1 MINKKQL
8 TERSFTPSQ
17 LSGFDGVHSIQLPVD
32 FIHDLSKADSLQ
44 AVLDTIAYWISHV
57 FDADRAS
64 ITLQDTEE
72 YLKLYSI
79 SGNHAI
85 LMDFKIPIGQTFVGR
100 VFACAKLIICDD
112 LSQSDELDCRMLS
125 EHGMETCMDAP
136 MIHNG
141 VCIGTLNVADQRKHH
156 YTLQQA
162 ILLQSLATWLALNI
176 KLHLQV
182 QEMVVLASTDEL
194 TGTFNRREFVQESNQ
209 TM

>member
-1 MINKKQL
+1 MINKNQL

-17 LSGFDGVHSIQLPVD
+17 LSGFDGAHSIQLPVD

-85 LMDFKIPIGQTFVGR
+85 PMDFKIPIGQTFVGR
-100 VFACAKLIICDD
+100 VFAQSQLIICDV
-112 LSQSDELDCRMLS
+112 LAQSDELDCKMLS
-125 EHGMETCMDAP
+125 EHGMGTCMDAP

-141 VCIGTLNVADQRKHH
+141 VCIGTLNVAD
-156 YTLQQA
+156 
-162 ILLQSLATWLALNI
+162 INVNI
-176 KLHLQV
+176 TTPYNKRFFYRVSPL
-182 QEMVVLASTDEL
+182 
-194 TGTFNRREFVQESNQ
+194 G
-209 TM
+209 